1 MLILLARNSL
11 YLGLW
16 KLMVVDPPVSYMGK
30 VFVRDAF

>member
-1 MLILLARNSL
+1 MLVLLARNSL

-16 KLMVVDPPVSYMGK
+16 KVVDPPVSYMGK